1 MYVQAP
7 ACEIRHVSA
16 CVLATRADSGE
27 LTTLLQSATDVKLE
41 VKAQLWKLFKL
52 YARDDQCVGRSQVD
66 AMPLIDQVAEQEQEA
81 AKARGDLPEKQSR
94 LEQLQGKLDNP
105 DPALVASLSQK
116 SDEILRNSLTTM
128 QKMNTRL
135 PDGGEKSQDYCT
147 AVQFILKRRE
157 DQRTKEKSQM
167 WREQVRHPFED
178 VQLLAVTES
187 DAHVLCPG

>member
-1 MYVQAP
+1 
-7 ACEIRHVSA
+7 
-16 CVLATRADSGE
+16 
-27 LTTLLQSATDVKLE
+27 
-41 VKAQLWKLFKL
+41 
-52 YARDDQCVGRSQVD
+52 
-66 AMPLIDQVAEQEQEA
+66 
-81 AKARGDLPEKQSR
+81 
-94 LEQLQGKLDNP
+94 
-105 DPALVASLSQK
+105 
-116 SDEILRNSLTTM
+116 M